1 MTRPPHARQK
11 ILDSAEALV
20 AQHGAAKLTF
30 DALVAHS
37 GVTRGGITYHFPTKQ
52 ALLEALVEHQLSL
65 WERSLNDC
73 AKRWPNEPA
82 ARLKAYVAA
91 DADPSEDDQ
100 RLAAGLISAGIEAPA
115 LNDPWRR
122 HFAQWLAWSERSA
135 DPELAL
141 IILLA
146 ADGLFWSDH
155 LRLWPM
161 EPAQRQ
167 KLVSRLLELADTLN
181 RPDHQVQPGNPQ

>member
-20 AQHGAAKLTF
+20 AQLGAAKLTF

-52 ALLEALVEHQLSL
+52 ALLEALVEHQLAV
-65 WERSLNDC
+65 WERSLD
-73 AKRWPNEPA
+73 AWTERWPNEPA

-91 DADPSEDDQ
+91 DSDPSEDDQ
-100 RLAAGLISAGIEAPA
+100 RLVAGMLSAGIEAPD
-115 LNDPWRR
+115 LNAPWRR
-122 HFAQWLAWSERSA
+122 HFGQWLAWAQRTH
-135 DPELAL
+135 DPDLAL
-141 IILLA
+141 VILLA

-155 LRLWPM
+155 LRLWPLG
-161 EPAQRQ
+161 PTQRRQ
-167 KLVSRLLELADTLN
+167 VVERLLALADTLN
-181 RPDHQVQPGNPQ
+181 PPEGQAEESSK